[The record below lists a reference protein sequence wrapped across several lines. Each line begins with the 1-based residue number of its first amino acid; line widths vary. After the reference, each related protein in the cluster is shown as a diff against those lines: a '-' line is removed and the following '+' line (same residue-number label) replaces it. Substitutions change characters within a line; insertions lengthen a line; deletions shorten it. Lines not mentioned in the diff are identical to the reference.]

1 MEIVEY
7 LDEQTRKPSGQYAK
21 RFPDGFTETIV
32 PTEMI
37 EDGKKVIKDV
47 IQKQPKFRDE
57 LIPKKTFCV
66 CDVAGNIKSIT
77 EVKFSQAIE
86 VEGKDHCMEL
96 EAGEE
101 CTRILNA
108 EIPVI
113 PDVAKADPLK
123 WMLDNH
129 KMGPKDAQGKRR
141 MVRKP

>member
-7 LDEQTRKPSGQYAK
+7 LDEQTKKPTGQYAK
-21 RFPDGFTETIV
+21 RFPDGFTEITI

-37 EDGKKVIKDV
+37 ENGKRVMKDV

-66 CDVAGNIKSIT
+66 YDAAGNIKSIT

-96 EAGEE
+96 EAGME
-101 CTRILNA
+101 CTRVSDA
-108 EIPVI
+108 EMPVI
-113 PDVAKADPLK
+113 PNAGKADPLK